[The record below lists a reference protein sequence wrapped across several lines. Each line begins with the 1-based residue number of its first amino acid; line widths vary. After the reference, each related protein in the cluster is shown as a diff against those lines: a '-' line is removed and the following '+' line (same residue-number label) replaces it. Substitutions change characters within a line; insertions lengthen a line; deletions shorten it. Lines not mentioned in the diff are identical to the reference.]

1 MIVARLGAGLIAAA
15 TLASALVPSAVAA
28 EAPKVEDDIVVESK
42 DGTPIVATL
51 MLPGDASADNRVPA
65 ILKTHGWGGTRDTST
80 GGFNGDL
87 LERGYALLT
96 WDSRG
101 FGDSGGEANVGAPGF
116 EVEDAKALIDY
127 LATRNEILLD
137 APGDPRLGWIGGSNA
152 GGVQF
157 NTAALDDRVDA
168 IVPEISWG
176 NLIHDLLPNGVVK
189 NTWDLLLYGA
199 GAAAG
204 AADGLDSPA
213 GPQTGIYAQQIHQ
226 AFVEGLATGDLSEQ
240 SREWF
245 AFRSTTTRS
254 RKVEAPTLIIQGT
267 VDTLFAIEDAFEN
280 YLNLKDAGTPVK
292 LITYCS
298 GHTLGCSYPGGASG
312 YPDGADGRR
321 PIYQAR
327 ILSWLDHYVKGLDVA
342 LGPEVEWQAQD
353 GFYYGAPHYPLPGT
367 NYVEGKKLATTII
380 GPGPGGGDGVLD
392 GNPAP
397 ASELGTTAAR
407 DVVFGPAEE
416 PTPIL
421 GIPRVKLAGSVTG
434 VTAFLFFELVDVSP
448 DGDRVTVD
456 DQTMP
461 LRLASGELKRSL
473 DLHGISWILKPGH
486 ALELEIT
493 TGSLQYQVP
502 RTGPYAVTLEAVT
515 ELPVTKSRAALRRIT
530 SP

>member
-1 MIVARLGAGLIAAA
+1 MLAARLGVTLITALALVSGLAPA
-15 TLASALVPSAVAA
+15 ASA
-28 EAPKVEDDIVVESK
+28 APTVEDDIVVTSK

-51 MLPGDASADNRVPA
+51 MLPEGASASAPVPA
-65 ILKTHGWGGTRDTST
+65 VLKTHGWGGTRDKST
-80 GGFNGDL
+80 GGLNGEL
-87 LERGYALLT
+87 LQRGYALLT

-116 EVEDAKALIDY
+116 EVDDAKALIDY
-127 LATRNEILLD
+127 LAGRNEILLD

-176 NLIHDLLPNGVVK
+176 NLLHDLLPNGVIK
-189 NTWDLLLYGA
+189 NTWDVLLYGS
-199 GAAAG
+199 GAATG
-204 AADGLDSPA
+204 AVNGLDSPA

-226 AFVEGLATGDLSEQ
+226 AFAEGLATGDLSEQ
-240 SREWF
+240 SRDWF
-245 AFRSTTTRS
+245 TFRSTTTRS
-254 RKVEAPTLIIQGT
+254 GDVQAPTLIIQGT

-280 YLNLKDAGTPVK
+280 YLNLKSAGTPVK

-312 YPDGADGRR
+312 YPEGADGRR
-321 PIYQAR
+321 PIYEER
-327 ILSWLDHYVKGLDVA
+327 ILAWLDRYVKGLDVA
-342 LGPEVEWQAQD
+342 VGSEVEWQAQD
-353 GFYYGAPHYPLPGT
+353 GYYYAGPRFPLPGT
-367 NYVEGKKLATTII
+367 KDVEGTSFSATLV

-397 ASELGTTAAR
+397 ASEMGTSAAR
-407 DVVFGPAEE
+407 EVVFEAGKSQV
-416 PTPIL
+416 PIL
-421 GIPRVKLAGSVTG
+421 GVPRVHLSGTVTG
-434 VTAFLFFELVDVSP
+434 LSAFMFFELVDVSP
-448 DGDRVTVD
+448 EGRRVTVD

-461 LRLASGELKRSL
+461 LRLASGGFERTL
-473 DLHGISWILKPGH
+473 DLHGISWILQPGH
-486 ALELEIT
+486 SLELEIT

-502 RTGPYAVTLEAVT
+502 RMGPYAVSLEAAT
-515 ELPVTKSRAALRRIT
+515 ELPVAGSGAAKHRIT